1 MTQVGLHRPVW
12 EPPHST
18 EAEPEA
24 GDGMVALGKLTVYSL
39 AAGPTTHTFLLFGC
53 HLSWTKQDRLARLPI
68 TMSLGCHL

>member
-39 AAGPTTHTFLLFGC
+39 AAGPSTIPSSYLDATSPGQSRTVWPGY
-53 HLSWTKQDRLARLPI
+53 
-68 TMSLGCHL
+68 